1 MKERLRAL
9 NEPVSEGEEDGEDG
23 EEDSARGE
31 DDID

>member
-9 NEPVSEGEEDGEDG
+9 NESVSEGEEDGEDG